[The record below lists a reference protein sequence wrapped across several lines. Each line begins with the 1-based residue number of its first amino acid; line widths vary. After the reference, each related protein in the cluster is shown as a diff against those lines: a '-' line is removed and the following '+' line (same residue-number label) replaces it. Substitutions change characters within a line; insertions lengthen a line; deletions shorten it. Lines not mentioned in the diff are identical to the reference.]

1 MLHRDDL
8 YDAVRS
14 RDPATRVRDLIKSE
28 FPVISPRTDLF
39 HEGYRLL
46 QENEFR
52 TLPVCD
58 ERARGLAQHGGYSIG
73 KPSETATDAEQC
85 ALGSGEGSV
94 GWCLSWS
101 ANEAITGGAKRGSG
115 SRPAAQTR

>member
-8 YDAVRS
+8 YDAARS
-14 RDPATRVRDLIKSE
+14 RDPATRVRDLIKTE

-39 HEGYRLL
+39 HECYRLL

-58 ERARGLAQHGGYSIG
+58 ERARGLAQPGGYSIG
-73 KPSETATDAEQC
+73 KPSEAATDAEQC
-85 ALGSGEGSV
+85 APGSGEGSV
-94 GWCLSWS
+94 GWCLS
-101 ANEAITGGAKRGSG
+101 
-115 SRPAAQTR
+115 